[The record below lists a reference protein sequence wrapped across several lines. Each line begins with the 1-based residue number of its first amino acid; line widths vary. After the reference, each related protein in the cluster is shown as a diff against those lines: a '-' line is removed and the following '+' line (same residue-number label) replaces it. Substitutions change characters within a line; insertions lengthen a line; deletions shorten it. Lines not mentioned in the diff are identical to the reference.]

1 MVNNTLHP
9 DFSKYTTESELQSD
23 VGSHGKDGQLNLVF
37 KMTNDRTRLM
47 HDFAQ
52 GPFHISGEV
61 GSDPH
66 DKCSSVCIQSSS
78 GGIVQGD
85 RRKIH
90 IEVQEDG
97 VAHVGTQSATNV
109 HSMASNYAST
119 TTELKV
125 ASNGHLDYFPEP
137 TILYSDSRYHQSTE
151 LLLEKCATAIIGDIV
166 VPGRLSRGEWFDFD
180 RYCSSLEC
188 RSPEGLLFASKE
200 NLAQNDDPTNPAV
213 LDEYSVYGCLFV
225 AVPSADPTEIY
236 DWANKSTDINV
247 LIETTSL
254 PNEAGVVVRA
264 LGHQAN
270 HVANALRAA
279 WKPARKSAI
288 GALPPANKT
297 Y

>member
-1 MVNNTLHP
+1 MTNTLHP
-9 DFSKYTTESELQSD
+9 SFSEYTTESGLQSD

-37 KMTNDRTRLM
+37 KMTSDRTRLM

-78 GGIVQGD
+78 GGVVQGD
-85 RRKIH
+85 RRNIN
-90 IEVQEDG
+90 IEVQEDA

-125 ASNGHLDYFPEP
+125 DSNGHLDYFPEP
-137 TILYSDSRYHQSTE
+137 TILYSNSRYHQSTE
-151 LLLEKCATAIIGDIV
+151 LLLKKGATAIIGDVV

-180 RYCSSLEC
+180 RYYSSLEC
-188 RSPEGLLFASKE
+188 RGPDGLLFATKE
-200 NLAQNDDPTNPAV
+200 NYGPNDDPTNSAV
-213 LDEYSVYGCLFV
+213 LNEYSVYGCLFV
-225 AVPSADPTEIY
+225 GVPSADPTEIY
-236 DWANKSTDINV
+236 DWADKSTDVDV
-247 LIETTSL
+247 LVETTSL

-264 LGHQAN
+264 LGHQSYQ
-270 HVANALRAA
+270 VTNALRAA
-279 WKPARKSAI
+279 WKPARESAI
-288 GALPPANKT
+288 SASPPDNKT